1 MLGFMTSILLAAVLT
16 GAQSVPRTLEPCPA
30 SPNCISSQAD
40 PSDETHYLAPFAY
53 TLSDEETLELAKTIL
68 LSKPRT
74 ELIEQDSNYLHITYK
89 SRVFRFV
96 DDVEVL
102 LDTEAKLLHFR
113 SAARL
118 GKGDFGV
125 NQRRMQWFVEEL
137 AKRSQ

>member
-1 MLGFMTSILLAAVLT
+1 MTMLLFAAVMADSQT
-16 GAQSVPRTLEPCPA
+16 TRSLEPCPS

-40 PSDETHYLAPFAY
+40 PEDKTHYLAPFAY
-53 TLSDEETLELAKTIL
+53 TMPEADLLDLTESIL

-74 ELIEQDSNYLHITYK
+74 ELIERDGNYLHVTFK
-89 SRVFRFV
+89 SFVFRFV

-102 LDTEAKLLHFR
+102 LEPEAKLLHFR

-125 NQRRMQWFVEEL
+125 NRRRMKWLVEEL
-137 AKRSQ
+137 QAKAH